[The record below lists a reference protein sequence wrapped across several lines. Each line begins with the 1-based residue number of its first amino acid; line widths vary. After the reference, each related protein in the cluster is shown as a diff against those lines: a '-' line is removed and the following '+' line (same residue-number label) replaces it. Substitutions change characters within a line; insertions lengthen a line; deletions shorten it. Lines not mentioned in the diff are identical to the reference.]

1 MHKRAVYAIQ
11 PYQVGSKQS
20 KSLALVIPSKVAKE
34 YHIDISTVFALR
46 ADGNTNKIT
55 LEAVKGIDE
64 QKNVIPAEESFQASS
79 QHVSSEAQ

>member
-1 MHKRAVYAIQ
+1 MKSVYALQ

-46 ADGNTNKIT
+46 ADGKTKKIT
-55 LEAVKGIDE
+55 LETVKGIDE
-64 QKNVIPAEESFQASS
+64 QKNVIPAEESFQACS
-79 QHVSSEAQ
+79 QQVSSEAQ

>member
-1 MHKRAVYAIQ
+1 MKSVYALQ

-46 ADGNTNKIT
+46 TDWKTKKIT
-55 LEAVKGIDE
+55 LESIKGLDE
-64 QKNVIPAEESFQASS
+64 QKNMIPTEESFQASS
-79 QHVSSEAQ
+79 QQVSSEAQ